1 MGQKI
6 NPTGFRLSVSRNWTS
21 RWYANNNDFANML
34 KEDVEGFVF
43 GSDLFL
49 LMIRQYLMSLSLSTL
64 EVDAFHF

>member
-1 MGQKI
+1 MYRAKVFEVPYHLLHSEFGIAVLTKLVEQ
-6 NPTGFRLSVSRNWTS
+6 VSLF
-21 RWYANNNDFANML
+21 Y
-34 KEDVEGFVF
+34 VEGFVF

>member
-1 MGQKI
+1 
-6 NPTGFRLSVSRNWTS
+6 
-21 RWYANNNDFANML
+21 ML
-34 KEDVEGFVF
+34 VAHF